1 MLSKILILQ
10 DESDQINDKHK
21 ANNKKSKTKIANS

>member
-21 ANNKKSKTKIANS
+21 ANNKKIKNKDSE